1 MSSSAHTGVG
11 VDGAGEAVIT
21 GVGWSVGSGVGLA
34 QATLITN
41 NSIKSHNLAKYL
53 LTTVYPTTSLL
64 LHVGNNNALHKV
76 TLGQGEEQHW

>member
-1 MSSSAHTGVG
+1 MPSSAHTGVG
-11 VDGAGEAVIT
+11 VDGTGEVVIT
-21 GVGWSVGSGVGLA
+21 GEGWSVGSGVGLV

-64 LHVGNNNALHKV
+64 LHAGNNNALHKV
-76 TLGQGEEQHW
+76 TLGQEEEQYW